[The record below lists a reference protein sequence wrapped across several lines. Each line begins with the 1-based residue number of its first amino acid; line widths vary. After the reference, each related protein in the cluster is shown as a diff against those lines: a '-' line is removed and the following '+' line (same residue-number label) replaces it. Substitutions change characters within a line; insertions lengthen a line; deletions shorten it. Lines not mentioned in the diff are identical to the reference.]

1 MDPIAR
7 IAELEAQ
14 MTSVLAA
21 LTAKDATIAAKDAT
35 IADLTAKL
43 QAMEVRLSAMQ
54 RRIFGRSSE
63 QLHDPGQQTLNLLG
77 NDPLPFDS
85 AALTAEVTAADQAPA
100 EEVPVRR
107 RPRGKR
113 LGRLPNHVVVD
124 ERVIDVPE
132 AERIGRDGQPLVH
145 LSNEVTERVD
155 YVPSHYRRLRLVRPV
170 YGRPFVDAEIQPRVV
185 APAPAFLVP
194 KGLPTDALAIQVL
207 IAKYA
212 DHLPLYRQSAIAAR
226 QGVHLPR
233 STLCDWVGAV
243 ANRLKP
249 VWEAIGDEVRAGPYL
264 HLDDT
269 PIRVLAKDR
278 CAIGRLWTYGVPDA
292 VHLRYA
298 PTRAGCWPHEFLHS
312 YRGYVVGDAYA
323 GHNILFADSDRTP
336 VACWVHA
343 RRNFCELIDREPEAL
358 AMVRLIA
365 VLYAIEERLRHAH
378 ADHGTIL
385 ATRQRE
391 AVPQL
396 ARIRTELDRLALA
409 TTPKSPIGKAANY
422 ALTCWDALIR
432 YADTSFLPIDNNL
445 AERSIRPVAIG
456 RKNYLFLGSGEDGG
470 GDWAAIAYSLIGS
483 CQLNHLDPV
492 RYLTEIAPHLTDW
505 RFNDHVSL
513 TPRVWAKRNANAV
526 A

>member
-1 MDPIAR
+1 MRRIVMDPIAH
-7 IAELEAQ
+7 IAELEQ
-14 MTSVLAA
+14 RVQER
-21 LTAKDATIAAKDAT
+21 DAT

-85 AALTAEVTAADQAPA
+85 AALTAEVTAADQTPA
-100 EEVPVRR
+100 IDTPVRR

-113 LGRLPNHVVVD
+113 LGRLPDHIEVV
-124 ERVIDVPE
+124 ERIIDVPE
-132 AERIGRDGQPLVH
+132 AERIGNDGRPLVRVG
-145 LSNEVTERVD
+145 EEIVERLG
-155 YVPSHYRRLRLVRPV
+155 YVPSHYLRERTVRPI
-170 YGRPFVDAEIQPRVV
+170 YGRPFTDAQIQPRVV
-185 APAPAFLVP
+185 APAPAFLVH

-243 ANRLKP
+243 ANHLKP
-249 VWEAIGDEVRAGPYL
+249 VWEAIGDEVRAGAYL

-298 PTRAGCWPHEFLHS
+298 PTRAGCWPHEFLHG

-323 GHNILFADSDRTP
+323 GHNILFADGHRTP

-343 RRNFCELIDREPEAL
+343 RRNFYELIDREPDAL

-365 VLYAIEERLRHAH
+365 VLYHIEKRLRDAH
-378 ADHGTIL
+378 ADHDTIH
-385 ATRQRE
+385 ATRKRE

-396 ARIRTELDRLALA
+396 ARIRIELDRLALA
-409 TTPKSPIGKAANY
+409 TTPKSPIGKATRY
-422 ALTCWDALIR
+422 ALTCWDALTR
-432 YADTSFLPIDNNL
+432 YTDTGFLPLDNNL

-505 RFNDHVSL
+505 RFKDHASL
-513 TPRVWAKRNANAV
+513 TPRAWAKRNATAV

>member
-1 MDPIAR
+1 MPLIVMDPITR
-7 IAELEAQ
+7 ITELEAQ
-14 MTSVLAA
+14 ARNMHAA
-21 LTAKDATIAAKDAT
+21 VAAKDAM

-63 QLHDPGQQTLNLLG
+63 KLHDPGQQTLNLLG

-85 AALTAEVTAADQAPA
+85 AALTAEVTAADQTPA
-100 EEVPVRR
+100 IDTPVRR

-113 LGRLPNHVVVD
+113 LGRLPDHVEVE
-124 ERVIDVPE
+124 ERIIDVPE
-132 AERIGRDGQPLVH
+132 AERMGVDGQPLAR
-145 LSNEVTERVD
+145 LSDEVTERID

-170 YGRPFVDAEIQPRVV
+170 YGRPFTDAEFQPRVV

-249 VWEAIGDEVRAGPYL
+249 VWEAIGDEVRAGSYL

-298 PTRAGCWPHEFLHS
+298 PTRAGCWPHDFLRG

-323 GHNILFADSDRTP
+323 GHNILFADGDRTP

-343 RRNFCELIDREPEAL
+343 RRNFYELIDREPDAL

-365 VLYAIEERLRHAH
+365 VLYHIEKRLRDAH
-378 ADHGTIL
+378 ADHDTIR
-385 ATRQRE
+385 ASRQRE

-396 ARIRTELDRLALA
+396 ACIRIELDRLALA
-409 TTPKSPIGKAANY
+409 TTPKSPIGKATRY
-422 ALTCWDALIR
+422 ALTCWDALTR
-432 YADTSFLPIDNNL
+432 YAYTGFLPLDNNL

-456 RKNYLFLGSGEDGG
+456 RKNYLFLGSGENGG

-505 RFNDHVSL
+505 RFKDHASL
-513 TPRVWAKRNANAV
+513 TPRTWAKRNANAV

>member
-1 MDPIAR
+1 MRHIAMDPIAR
-7 IAELEAQ
+7 IAELEQ
-14 MTSVLAA
+14 RVQ
-21 LTAKDATIAAKDAT
+21 DRDVT

-77 NDPLPFDS
+77 TDPLPFDS
-85 AALTAEVTAADQAPA
+85 AALTAEVTAADQTPVD
-100 EEVPVRR
+100 ETSVRR

-113 LGRLPNHVVVD
+113 LGRLPQHVEVV
-124 ERVIDVPE
+124 ERIIDVPE
-132 AERIGRDGQPLVH
+132 AERIGVDGRPLVRVG
-145 LSNEVTERVD
+145 EEIVERLG
-155 YVPSHYRRLRLVRPV
+155 YVPSHYLRERTVRPI
-170 YGRPFVDAEIQPRVV
+170 YGRPFTDAQIQPRVI
-185 APAPAFLVP
+185 APAPAFLVH

-243 ANRLKP
+243 ANHLKP
-249 VWEAIGDEVRAGPYL
+249 VWEAIGDEVRAGAYL

-298 PTRAGCWPHEFLHS
+298 PTRAGCWPHEFLHG

-323 GHNILFADSDRTP
+323 GHNILFADGHRTP

-343 RRNFCELIDREPEAL
+343 RRNFYELIDREPDAL

-365 VLYAIEERLRHAH
+365 VLYHIEKRLRDAH
-378 ADHGTIL
+378 ADHDTIH
-385 ATRQRE
+385 ATRKRE

-396 ARIRTELDRLALA
+396 ARIRIELDRLALA
-409 TTPKSPIGKAANY
+409 TTPKSPIGKATRY
-422 ALTCWDALIR
+422 ALTCWDALTR
-432 YADTSFLPIDNNL
+432 YTDTGFLPLDNNL

-505 RFNDHVSL
+505 RFKDHASL
-513 TPRVWAKRNANAV
+513 TPRAWAKRNATAV